1 MWLVIAAALV
11 VGGQSFLWGCRKN
24 KITQDKRRALSLP
37 VHAVCE
43 LLFKLYRFLLLNVWV
58 FFFTLNSVRVS
69 KKCFSRLVTILHQL
83 LMLLKNLRKQSTSR
97 FGNLTKFRR
106 LIPFVKKGKLSLYFN
121 MNWCFADMINFILT
135 CLVFHCQANPSNCF
149 HTI

>member
-1 MWLVIAAALV
+1 M

-43 LLFKLYRFLLLNVWV
+43 LLFKFYRFLLLNVWG

-69 KKCFSRLVTILHQL
+69 KKCFSRLVTILHQF
-83 LMLLKNLRKQSTSR
+83 LMLLKKLEETEHVKIWEPHEVQALDTLRKEGEAQ
-97 FGNLTKFRR
+97 
-106 LIPFVKKGKLSLYFN
+106 FVF
-121 MNWCFADMINFILT
+121 
-135 CLVFHCQANPSNCF
+135 
-149 HTI
+149 